1 MTHSFCTT
9 IVVESTPEEV
19 FAAISRPQVWWNQ
32 LIEGSADAIGGE
44 FGFHMPGVHTTR
56 MRVTEM
62 DAGRRVAWQVL
73 ENQFSF
79 VEDQEE
85 WLGTD
90 VVFDIE
96 RRAQGVAVVLT
107 HVGLVPGLECYEIC
121 SGAWSHHLDA
131 GLRALLVTGDPAPM
145 TAELAAATA
154 RHFAESTT
162 GASSS
167 AMAPASVSAMPE

>member
-1 MTHSFCTT
+1 MTHSFRTT
-9 IVVESTPEEV
+9 IVVDRTPEDV
-19 FAAISRPQVWWNQ
+19 VAAIGRPQVWWNQ
-32 LIEGSADAIGGE
+32 LIEGSTEAVGDE

-56 MRVTEM
+56 MRVTET
-62 DAGRRVAWQVL
+62 DPGGRVVWHVL
-73 ENQFSF
+73 ENHFSF

-96 RRAQGVAVVLT
+96 RREHGVAVVLT

-121 SGAWSHHLDA
+121 SGAWSHHLSA

-154 RHFAESTT
+154 RQFAQ
-162 GASSS
+162 GDL
-167 AMAPASVSAMPE
+167 APR